1 MNTSRKN
8 QFTFIDGLQLLFIG
22 LKLRGDIDWP
32 WALVMLPLGGLLAL
46 TIVAMVVKGGEE

>member
-32 WALVMLPLGGLLAL
+32 WALVMLPLGGLVAL
-46 TIVAMVVKGGEE
+46 TIVAIVAKGGEE

>member
-22 LKLRGDIDWP
+22 LKLRGDIDWL
-32 WALVMLPLGGLLAL
+32 WALVLLPIGTLIALAVL
-46 TIVAMVVKGGEE
+46 AEILKVGER